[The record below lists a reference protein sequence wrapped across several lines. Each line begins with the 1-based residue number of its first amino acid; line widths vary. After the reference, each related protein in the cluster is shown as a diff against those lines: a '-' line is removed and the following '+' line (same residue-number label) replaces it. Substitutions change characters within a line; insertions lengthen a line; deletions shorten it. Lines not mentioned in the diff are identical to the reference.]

1 VKYLKRVS
9 LISIADMTQ
18 NGEKDISTCFGPPT
32 PPLNLLSPTNQ
43 PSDHDIET
51 LISAY
56 LASTSNPKVHTLED
70 IITFNTSHAATQ
82 LPPDYSSQ
90 AGLLRAARTTM
101 PPETY
106 HDTVAHARHAARD
119 LGIDK
124 TLRENDVDVLIGP
137 ADGPLFAV
145 AAAAGYPIGT
155 LPLSCLERNGRPFGC
170 VCLAGVGREDI
181 VLIVMGGWERMVG
194 GRKEPV
200 MRW

>member
-1 VKYLKRVS
+1 MKYLKRVS

-18 NGEKDISTCFGPPT
+18 NGEKDISTCFGPH
-32 PPLNLLSPTNQ
+32 PPLPPFSSTNQ
-43 PSDHDIET
+43 TSDHDIET

-56 LASTSNPKVHTLED
+56 LASTSNPQVHTLAD
-70 IITFNTSHAATQ
+70 IITFNTTHAATQ
-82 LPPDYSSQ
+82 LPPDHSSQ
-90 AGLLRAARTTM
+90 AGLIRAAHSTIS
-101 PPETY
+101 PETY

-124 TLRENDVDVLIGP
+124 VLRENDVDVIIGP
-137 ADGPLFAV
+137 GDGPLFAV

-155 LPLSCLERNGRPFGC
+155 LPLSCLKGNGRPFGC

-181 VLIVMGGWERMVG
+181 VLMVMGGWERMVG